1 MRLPEV
7 VIVGTGGT
15 GSYVLDAVAK
25 TEVAEIDLYDG
36 NVLVE
41 LNMLNAALVVI
52 RWKKVFG
59 FYNDLEKESSSLYT
73 IDGNHI
79 ANEASDGTAC

>member
-1 MRLPEV
+1 MGLAGPGR
-7 VIVGTGGT
+7 TSST
-15 GSYVLDAVAK
+15 AVAK